1 MVLFVCS
8 LGKLRS
14 RTAELLCLFGGLDA
28 RACGTAPD
36 ALAPVTDGLLRE
48 ADLVVCMEST
58 HKRALKD
65 FQHYGACETVT
76 LGVEDNYDRLEPEL
90 VSLLCYQVRFHSPQV
105 ADAME
110 RGAAVLHGLP
120 GYALAL
126 GTQTPRPSS
135 NPAISAFPSF

>member
-28 RACGTAPD
+28 RACGTAPE

-48 ADLVVCMEST
+48 ADLVVCMESH
-58 HKRALKD
+58 HKKALKP
-65 FQHYGACETVT
+65 FQHYGACLTVT
-76 LGVEDNYDRLEPEL
+76 LGVEDVYDRLDPEL
-90 VSLLCYQVRFHSPQV
+90 VRSLCYQVRLHAPEV

-110 RGAAVLHGLP
+110 KGALKLQSLP
-120 GYALAL
+120 GYTKAL
-126 GTQTPRPSS
+126 GTNSTPFA
-135 NPAISAFPSF
+135 NNSAFSVFPS